1 MLGREIKIAPSVLA
15 SDFGRLGEEVC
26 RVVEAGADLI
36 HFDVMDGHF
45 VPNLTM
51 GPQLIK
57 SIKQYTDCPFDVHLM
72 ITHPQNYIDD
82 FADAGADF
90 ITFHIEIEDS
100 IEEVINLIKA
110 RGVKAGVALRPKTPI
125 SVLFPYIADLDLV
138 LPMSVEPG
146 FGGQKFIMGTLDK
159 IDGLR
164 KKISELG
171 CEALIEVDGGI
182 NVEIAPLVVDR
193 GATVLVAGTA
203 IFSSENP
210 RVTIRALR
218 DGVRETERD
227 DI

>member
-26 RVVEAGADLI
+26 RVVEAGADLL

-203 IFSSENP
+203 IFNSENP

-218 DGVRETERD
+218 DGA
-227 DI
+227 

>member
-164 KKISELG
+164 KEISELG

-182 NVEIAPLVVDR
+182 NVEIAPLVVDH

-203 IFSSENP
+203 IFNSENP

-218 DGVRETERD
+218 DGA
-227 DI
+227 

>member
-182 NVEIAPLVVDR
+182 NVEIAPLVVDH

-203 IFSSENP
+203 IFNSENP

-218 DGVRETERD
+218 DGA
-227 DI
+227 

>member
-15 SDFGRLGEEVC
+15 SDFCRLGEEVC

-110 RGVKAGVALRPKTPI
+110 RGVKAGLPSDPRRQFRFYFPILRI
-125 SVLFPYIADLDLV
+125 W
-138 LPMSVEPG
+138 
-146 FGGQKFIMGTLDK
+146 TLYC
-159 IDGLR
+159 R
-164 KKISELG
+164 
-171 CEALIEVDGGI
+171 
-182 NVEIAPLVVDR
+182 
-193 GATVLVAGTA
+193 
-203 IFSSENP
+203 
-210 RVTIRALR
+210 
-218 DGVRETERD
+218 
-227 DI
+227 

>member
-110 RGVKAGVALRPKTPI
+110 RGIKAGVALRPKTPI

-146 FGGQKFIMGTLDK
+146 FGGQKFLMGTLDK

-182 NVEIAPLVVDR
+182 NVEIAPLVVDC

-203 IFSSENP
+203 IFNSENP
-210 RVTIRALR
+210 GVTIRALR

>member
-182 NVEIAPLVVDR
+182 NVEIAPLVVDH

>member
-15 SDFGRLGEEVC
+15 SDFCRLGEEVC

-182 NVEIAPLVVDR
+182 NVEIAPLVVDH

-203 IFSSENP
+203 IFNSENP

-218 DGVRETERD
+218 DGA
-227 DI
+227 

>member
-26 RVVEAGADLI
+26 RVVEAGADLL

-203 IFSSENP
+203 IFNSENP